1 MTAMPYSRP
10 ALLFQLALCTCLLS
24 ACSSGPERPA
34 APAINAGAAF
44 STGFPGAPVGL
55 SDTRVWWRKAVSE
68 TIWPPLEQA
77 LAANPE
83 LRQAAAGIDAAKA
96 RLQQAEAD
104 KGPSLV
110 IGAGARAVKESGDTS
125 NSRSV
130 GADGTVPLDLSGA
143 LSDRVEAAAA
153 SLQATI
159 ADADQL
165 RSDLARDFL
174 FALIDNAEATQ
185 RIALL
190 KRQTQV
196 SETLSRLTEL
206 RFSQGLASSV
216 DVLQQRDDLAE
227 LRQQVPLTLLEQKT
241 AANALRRVSAM
252 TPDQTPLLVMQTLPD
267 IRGGFAQI
275 KPVDLLDRRGSL
287 RASKARIEA
296 ADARFAAA
304 LADRWPTLS
313 LSSEVIT
320 RAMSGDVTTV
330 ISAAVDAA
338 LTLVD
343 SGRKVAIAAEQRAEL
358 AAAGEQY
365 LTEWLAAVIE
375 VDNLMHAEARL
386 RERIALSEQRL
397 KTVDTLLLAARRRY
411 ERGVSDYLPVLAAL
425 RGQQQQQ
432 RDHLALQAE
441 LARTRARLHR
451 AIG

>member
-1 MTAMPYSRP
+1 MRYRRLP
-10 ALLFQLALCTCLLS
+10 LLLQLALSTWLIS
-24 ACSSGPERPA
+24 ACSSGLERPA
-34 APAINAGAAF
+34 PPAINEDSAF
-44 STGFPGAPVGL
+44 SAEFPGAPASP
-55 SDTRVWWRKAVSE
+55 SDTRSWWRKAVSE
-68 TIWPPLEQA
+68 TIWPPLEQT

-83 LRQAAAGIDAAKA
+83 LREADADVAAARA
-96 RLQQAEAD
+96 RLDQAEAD
-104 KGPSLV
+104 TGPSLSL
-110 IGAGARAVKESGDTS
+110 GAGARVVKESGDTS

-130 GADGTVPLDLSGA
+130 GADGTVPLDVSGA
-143 LSDRVEAAAA
+143 LADRVEAAAA
-153 SLQATI
+153 SLRATI

-174 FALIDNAEATQ
+174 LALIDAAEAAQ
-185 RIALL
+185 RFALL
-190 KRQTQV
+190 KRQIEV
-196 SETLSRLTEL
+196 SKTLLRLTEL
-206 RFSQGLASSV
+206 RFSQGLASIV
-216 DVLQQRDDLAE
+216 DVLQQRDDLAG
-227 LRQQVPLTLLEQKT
+227 LREQIPLTLLEQKT
-241 AANALRRVSAM
+241 AANALRRISAM

-267 IRGGFAQI
+267 VYDNFPRIQ
-275 KPVDLLDRRGSL
+275 PVELLDRRSSL
-287 RASKARIEA
+287 RAGRARIEA

-365 LTEWLAAVIE
+365 LTEWLAAVFE

-397 KTVDTLLLAARRRY
+397 KIVDTLLLAARRRY

-425 RGQQQQQ
+425 RSQQQQQ

>member
-1 MTAMPYSRP
+1 
-10 ALLFQLALCTCLLS
+10 
-24 ACSSGPERPA
+24 
-34 APAINAGAAF
+34 
-44 STGFPGAPVGL
+44 
-55 SDTRVWWRKAVSE
+55 
-68 TIWPPLEQA
+68 
-77 LAANPE
+77 
-83 LRQAAAGIDAAKA
+83 
-96 RLQQAEAD
+96 
-104 KGPSLV
+104 
-110 IGAGARAVKESGDTS
+110 
-125 NSRSV
+125 
-130 GADGTVPLDLSGA
+130 LDVSGA
-143 LSDRVEAAAA
+143 LADRVEAAAG
-153 SLQATI
+153 SLRATI

-190 KRQTQV
+190 KRQMQV
-196 SETLSRLTEL
+196 SETLLRLTEL
-206 RFSQGLASSV
+206 RFSQGLASIV

-241 AANALRRVSAM
+241 AANALRQIGAM
-252 TPDQTPLLVMQTLPD
+252 TPDQAPFLVMQTLPD
-267 IRGGFAQI
+267 VSDNFPRIQ
-275 KPVDLLDRRGSL
+275 PVELLDRRGSL
-287 RASKARIEA
+287 RASRARIEA

-365 LTEWLAAVIE
+365 LAEWLAAVIE
-375 VDNLMHAEARL
+375 VDNLIHAEARL
-386 RERIALSEQRL
+386 RERIALSELRL
-397 KTVDTLLLAARRRY
+397 KTVDTLLRAATRRY

-441 LARTRARLHR
+441 LARSRARLHR
-451 AIG
+451 ALG

>member
-1 MTAMPYSRP
+1 MRYRRLP
-10 ALLFQLALCTCLLS
+10 LLLQLALSTWLIS
-24 ACSSGPERPA
+24 ACSSGLERPA
-34 APAINAGAAF
+34 PPAINEDAAF
-44 STGFPGAPVGL
+44 SAEFPGAPVSP
-55 SDTRVWWRKAVSE
+55 SDTRSWWRKAVSE

-83 LRQAAAGIDAAKA
+83 LREADADIAAARA
-96 RLQQAEAD
+96 RLDQAEAD
-104 KGPSLV
+104 TGPSLSL
-110 IGAGARAVKESGDTS
+110 GAGARVVKESGDTS

-130 GADGTVPLDLSGA
+130 GADGTVPLDVSGA
-143 LSDRVEAAAA
+143 LADRVEAAAA
-153 SLQATI
+153 SLRATI

-190 KRQTQV
+190 KRQMQV
-196 SETLSRLTEL
+196 SETLLRLTEL
-206 RFSQGLASSV
+206 RFSQGLASIV

-241 AANALRRVSAM
+241 AANALRQIGAM
-252 TPDQTPLLVMQTLPD
+252 TPDQAPFLVMQTLPD
-267 IRGGFAQI
+267 VSDNFPRIQ
-275 KPVDLLDRRGSL
+275 PVELLDRRGSL
-287 RASKARIEA
+287 RASRARIEA

-365 LTEWLAAVIE
+365 LAEWLAAVIE

-386 RERIALSEQRL
+386 RERIVLSEQRL

-441 LARTRARLHR
+441 LARSRARLHR

>member
-1 MTAMPYSRP
+1 
-10 ALLFQLALCTCLLS
+10 LLQLALLTCLIS
-24 ACSSGPERPA
+24 ACSSGLERPA
-34 APAINAGAAF
+34 PPALNEGAAF
-44 STGFPGAPVGL
+44 STGFPGAPV
-55 SDTRVWWRKAVSE
+55 SPADTRSWWRKAVSG

-77 LAANPE
+77 LAANPA
-83 LRQAAAGIDAAKA
+83 LRAADADIAAARA
-96 RLQQAEAD
+96 RLDRAEAD
-104 KGPSLV
+104 TGPSLSL
-110 IGAGARAVKESGDTS
+110 GAGARAVKQSGDTG

-130 GADGTVPLDLSGA
+130 GADATVPLDVSGA

-153 SLQATI
+153 SLRATI

-190 KRQTQV
+190 KRQTRV
-196 SETLSRLTEL
+196 SETLLRLTEL

-241 AANALRRVSAM
+241 AANALRQISAM
-252 TPDQTPLLVMQTLPD
+252 TPDQSPLLVMQTLPD
-267 IRGGFAQI
+267 LNGDFPRIQ
-275 KPVDLLDRRGSL
+275 PVDLLERRGSL
-287 RASKARIEA
+287 RAGRARIAA

-313 LSSEVIT
+313 LSGEVVT
-320 RAMSGDVTTV
+320 RAMSGDITTV

-343 SGRKVAIAAEQRAEL
+343 GGRKVAIAAEQRAEL

>member
-1 MTAMPYSRP
+1 MRHRRLPP
-10 ALLFQLALCTCLLS
+10 LLPLALSTWLIS
-24 ACSSGPERPA
+24 ACSSGLERPA
-34 APAINAGAAF
+34 SPAIDESAAF
-44 STGFPGAPVGL
+44 SAEWPIASASP
-55 SDTRVWWRKAVSE
+55 SDTRSWWRTAVSE
-68 TIWPPLEQA
+68 TIWPSLEQA

-83 LRQAAAGIDAAKA
+83 LREADAGIAAARA
-96 RLQQAEAD
+96 RLDQAEAD
-104 KGPSLV
+104 RGPSLV
-110 IGAGARAVKESGDTS
+110 LGAGAQVVKESGDSS

-130 GADGTVPLDLSGA
+130 DAAGDVPLDVSGA
-143 LSDRVEAAAA
+143 LADRVDAAAA
-153 SLQATI
+153 ALRATI

-196 SETLSRLTEL
+196 SKTLLRLTEL

-241 AANALRRVSAM
+241 AANALRQISAM
-252 TPDQTPLLVMQTLPD
+252 TPNQSPLLVMENLPD
-267 IRGGFAQI
+267 VSAGFARVRPI
-275 KPVDLLDRRGSL
+275 DLLHRRGSL
-287 RASKARIEA
+287 RASRARIEA

-313 LSSEVIT
+313 LSSAVIT
-320 RAMSGDVTTV
+320 RAMSGDVTTL

-365 LTEWLAAVIE
+365 LAEWLAAVIE
-375 VDNLMHAEARL
+375 VDNLMHAETRL

-441 LARTRARLHR
+441 LARTRTRLHR

>member
-10 ALLFQLALCTCLLS
+10 VLLLQLALCTCLFS

-34 APAINAGAAF
+34 PPAINADSAF

-55 SDTRVWWRKAVSE
+55 SDTRDWWRKAVSK

-104 KGPSLV
+104 KGPSLTL
-110 IGAGARAVKESGDTS
+110 GAGARALKESGDTS
-125 NSRSV
+125 NSRSIGV
-130 GADGTVPLDLSGA
+130 DGTAPLDVSGA
-143 LSDRVEAAAA
+143 LADRVEAAAA
-153 SLQATI
+153 TLRAVV

-165 RSDLARDFL
+165 QSDLARDFL
-174 FALIDNAEATQ
+174 FALVDNAEATQ

-190 KRQTQV
+190 NRQIQV
-196 SETLSRLTEL
+196 SKTLLRLIEL

-227 LRQQVPLTLLEQKT
+227 LRQQIPFARLEQRI

-252 TPDQTPLLVMQTLPD
+252 TPDQAPVLIMQTLPD
-267 IRGGFAQI
+267 VHGGFSQI
-275 KPVDLLDRRGSL
+275 QPVDLLDRRGSL
-287 RASKARIEA
+287 RAGKARIEA

-313 LSSEVIT
+313 LSSEVVT
-320 RAMSGDVTTV
+320 RAMSGDVTTL
-330 ISAAVDAA
+330 IAAAVDAA
-338 LTLVD
+338 LTLFD
-343 SGRKVAIAAEQRAEL
+343 SGSKVAIAAEQRAEL

-365 LTEWLAAVIE
+365 LADWLATVIE
-375 VDNLMHAEARL
+375 ADDLLHAESSL
-386 RERIALSEQRL
+386 RERIVLSEQRL
-397 KTVDTLLLAARRRY
+397 KTVDTLLKAAQRRY

-432 RDHLALQAE
+432 RDHLAVQAE
-441 LARTRARLHR
+441 FARTRVRLHH
-451 AIG
+451 ALG